1 MKFPFLTN
9 NPRLNSDALLT
20 RLTLEMAQAPENG
33 GGVSPTPVPAPLPAP
48 PAPLAPAP
56 QAWRPGGGLL
66 GKALRWAK
74 SLLLLQRTRHKVHT
88 LEQAQRDLEQAQ
100 RDLQTQLA
108 STSVALRHEITRA
121 SKEVEALSES
131 GIDALREEI
140 ATWRQRQDLLAM
152 EIAFQQSRLNRAL
165 ARLTAAPAALTP
177 GPATC
182 PDGLDGLYVSFEE
195 VFRGT
200 REEIKGRVR
209 RHVEKFALAGAGRS
223 DRPVLDLGCGR
234 GEWLEVLR
242 DHGLAARG
250 IDLNTCNI
258 EICRSLGLTVAHDD
272 ALAALE
278 NCPDSSLGGVSA
290 FHLVEHLP
298 FEVLVAMIDEALRAL
313 AEGGILLF
321 ETPNPESLMV
331 GGRNFFFD
339 PTHRHPIPPQV
350 LSFVLE
356 RRGFAA
362 VEVVRLHPYGQEHH
376 LDATQGQ
383 AEALLNELLF
393 GPQDYA
399 VIGRKP

>member
-1 MKFPFLTN
+1 MKFPFFTN
-9 NPRLNSDALLT
+9 NPRLNSDALLA
-20 RLTLEMAQAPENG
+20 RLTIEMAQVPENG
-33 GGVSPTPVPAPLPAP
+33 GGVGPTPMPTPFPAP

-74 SLLLLQRTRHKVHT
+74 SLLLLQRTRHKVHI
-88 LEQAQRDLEQAQ
+88 LEQAQ

-108 STSVALRHEITRA
+108 STSVALRDEITRA
-121 SKEVEALSES
+121 SQELEALSES
-131 GIDALREEI
+131 GIDTLRQEI

-165 ARLTAAPAALTP
+165 ARQTAVPVALTP
-177 GPATC
+177 SLAPC
-182 PDGLDGLYVSFEE
+182 PNDLDALYVSFEE

-200 REEIKGRVR
+200 REDIKGRVR

-258 EICRSLGLTVAHDD
+258 EICRSLGLAVAHDH
-272 ALAALE
+272 ALAALKA
-278 NCPDSSLGGVSA
+278 CPDGSLGGVSA

-321 ETPNPESLMV
+321 ETPNGESLMV
-331 GGRNFFFD
+331 SGRNFFFD